1 MPRRARKSLS
11 PVTPNELTT
20 AILVMIARKFG
31 DRPLSWETLE
41 EALREV
47 NIEIKLAALRR
58 KRPSPRAPRT
68 RR

>member
-1 MPRRARKSLS
+1 
-11 PVTPNELTT
+11 
-20 AILVMIARKFG
+20 MIARKFG

-47 NIEIKLAALRR
+47 NIEIKLAALRG
-58 KRPSPRAPRT
+58 KQPSPRTPRT